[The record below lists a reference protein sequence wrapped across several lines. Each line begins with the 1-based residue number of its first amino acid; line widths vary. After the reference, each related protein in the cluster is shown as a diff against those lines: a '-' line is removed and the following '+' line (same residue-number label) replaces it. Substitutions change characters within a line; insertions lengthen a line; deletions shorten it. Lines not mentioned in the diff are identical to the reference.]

1 VRAGREE
8 AVSLQAPLWRSIA
21 VFRVASLA
29 YAAFLLVVGRA
40 NYAHLAWA
48 GVVLAAMAGWTL
60 ISTLAYAQPARR
72 TWPLLVTDLLLTAA
86 ALLSTAALQYPGSIA
101 NAAMPVTATWVA
113 GPVLAWAVAGGARA
127 GAAAGAALGACDLYL
142 RHLSLT
148 TAYRSTLLNATVLL
162 VLAGIVVGYVSRLAT
177 RAEQAVQRATEIE
190 AASRERER
198 LARHIHDSV
207 LQVLALVQRR
217 GSEVGGEAAEIG
229 RLAGEQ
235 ETALRR
241 LIAADAG
248 PAPAAGE
255 RDLRTLLGQ
264 EASAAVS
271 VVTASAPVL
280 LANTTAHETAAAVHA
295 ALDNVRRHCG
305 PQARAWVLV
314 DDEGSAVNITVRD
327 EGPGIPPGRL
337 EQAESEGRL
346 GVSQA
351 ICGRIRD
358 LGGCAS
364 VTSTPAAGTEVRL
377 RVPRAQNVA

>member
-1 VRAGREE
+1 
-8 AVSLQAPLWRSIA
+8 VSLQAPLWRSIA
-21 VFRVASLA
+21 VFRGASLA

-48 GVVLAAMAGWTL
+48 WVVLAAMAAWTL
-60 ISTLAYAQPARR
+60 ISTLAYARPARR
-72 TWPLLVTDLLLTAA
+72 AWPLLLTDLLLTAA
-86 ALLSTAALQYPGSIA
+86 ALLSTAVLQYPSSLGV
-101 NAAMPVTATWVA
+101 AAMPVTATWVA
-113 GPVLAWAVAGGARA
+113 GPVLAWAVAGGIR
-127 GAAAGAALGACDLYL
+127 GGVVAGAALGACDLYL

-162 VLAGIVVGYVSRLAT
+162 LLAGIVVGYVSRLAD
-177 RAEQAVQRATEIE
+177 RAEQALQRATEIE

-217 GSEVGGEAAEIG
+217 GSEAGGEAAELG

-241 LIAADAG
+241 LIAADTG
-248 PAPAAGE
+248 PALLTGE
-255 RDLRTLLGQ
+255 RDLGALLGQ
-264 EASAAVS
+264 EACAAVS
-271 VVTASAPVL
+271 VVTPAGPVL
-280 LANTTAHETAAAVHA
+280 LADRTAHETAAAVRA

-305 PQARAWVLV
+305 PQTRAWVLL
-314 DDEGSAVNITVRD
+314 DDEGSAVSITVRD
-327 EGPGIPPGRL
+327 SGPGIPPGRL
-337 EQAESEGRL
+337 EQAQAEGRL

-358 LGGCAS
+358 LGGSAS

-377 RVPRAQNVA
+377 RVPRAQIVA